1 MDTKEDDELVLP
13 IYAFQ
18 FNAFD
23 RKKPDAEDEY
33 ASKTNQVDVTVIAT
47 NKDKALEDAKNVL
60 AREHYQLEEI
70 VELTDLHPSRYV
82 RW

>member
-1 MDTKEDDELVLP
+1 MDANEDKVVLP

-23 RKKPDAEDEY
+23 RKKTDAEDEY
-33 ASKTNQVDVTVIAT
+33 ASKVNNIDITVIAISE
-47 NKDKALEDAKNVL
+47 DKALEDAKNLLV
-60 AREHYQLEEI
+60 REHYQLQEV
-70 VELTDLHPSRYV
+70 VELTDLNSSRNV